1 MCPNCPSL
9 KMQYT
14 NLHKQQGLG
23 LPSALFLILVM
34 ILLLAAINQINEIN
48 ASAYGREWLS
58 MRAFYAAESGAQ
70 TAAVYTLN
78 SAQAMPTCNNS
89 FISNLDLTTN
99 GLASCS
105 VDVVCSEQTVEGQI
119 YYTFTSS
126 ASCGSAADTA
136 TRIIQ
141 TRLIP

>member
-1 MCPNCPSL
+1 
-9 KMQYT
+9 
-14 NLHKQQGLG
+14 
-23 LPSALFLILVM
+23 
-34 ILLLAAINQINEIN
+34 LAGINQINEIN

-89 FISNLDLTTN
+89 FISSLDLTTN

-105 VDVVCSEQTVEGQI
+105 VDVVCSEQAVEGQI

-141 TRLIP
+141 TRLLP

>member
-1 MCPNCPSL
+1 MCPKFQTLNI
-9 KMQYT
+9 QYT
-14 NLHKQQGLG
+14 YFHKQKGLG
-23 LPSALFLILVM
+23 LPSALFLILIM

-78 SAQAMPTCNNS
+78 SSQAMPTCNNN

-99 GLASCS
+99 GLASCTL
-105 VDVVCSEQTVEGQI
+105 DVVCSQQTVEGQI

-141 TRLIP
+141 TRLLP

>member
-1 MCPNCPSL
+1 MCPKYQTPN
-9 KMQYT
+9 MQYKYS
-14 NLHKQQGLG
+14 HKQQGLG
-23 LPSALFLILVM
+23 LPSALFLVLVM
-34 ILLLAAINQINEIN
+34 ILLLAGINQINEIN
-48 ASAYGREWLS
+48 ASAYGSEWLS

-78 SAQAMPTCNNS
+78 SSQAMPTCNNS

-99 GLASCS
+99 GLASCI
-105 VDVVCSEQTVEGQI
+105 VDVACSEQTVEGQI

-126 ASCGSAADTA
+126 ASCGSSADTA

-141 TRLIP
+141 TRLLP